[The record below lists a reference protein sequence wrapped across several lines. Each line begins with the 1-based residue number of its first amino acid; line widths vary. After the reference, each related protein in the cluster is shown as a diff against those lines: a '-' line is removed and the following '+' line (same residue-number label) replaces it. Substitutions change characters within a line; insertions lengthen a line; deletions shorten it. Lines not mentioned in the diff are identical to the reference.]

1 MSFCVLARGVPVT
14 GGLKKAIPVATD
26 IIGNASFDS
35 HLYLYTG
42 NNNKPIWCL
51 LLLNILVGLIA
62 LLALYL
68 GVVNYFFTE
77 KDGTNLMSTQQP
89 LQVQGAQTQAPPQTQ
104 APQTQA
110 PQNACCNS
118 QGKGLSTTWA
128 QSGAQNAHAAK
139 SSHFCPKIDSAVK
152 YPKID
157 YVSILII
164 TSQK

>member
-1 MSFCVLARGVPVT
+1 MST
-14 GGLKKAIPVATD
+14 GGLKKAIAIATD

-110 PQNACCNS
+110 PKTQVVQNACCNS
-118 QGKGLSTTWA
+118 QGKGLTSLSTALA
-128 QSGAQNAHAAK
+128 QSGAQNTHAAK
-139 SSHFCPKIDSAVK
+139 SAHFCPQIDSAVK
-152 YPKID
+152 SPKID

-164 TSQK
+164 TSEK